1 MKNLTAKEIEKIIW
15 YDGFSDCSENKQRI
29 YTEDQRIEMIK
40 QYAKAEVKKE
50 NTRLHDRFVE
60 AMPVGYFDS
69 NKEFLEMKDLI
80 FNETFDL
87 YEKPELK

>member
-1 MKNLTAKEIEKIIW
+1 MKNLTAKEIEEILDRKVRNHGLNSALSFDKEIVIEIM
-15 YDGFSDCSENKQRI
+15 SEC
-29 YTEDQRIEMIK
+29 TEIAIG
-40 QYAKAEVKKE
+40 KE
-50 NTRLHDRFVE
+50 NTRLHDRFIE

-69 NKEFLEMKDLI
+69 TKEFLEMKDLI